1 MNILAALESVIVE
14 LEEVDSGDNTVQYL
28 LQILKTRLQLHNFHY
43 TVGFWIHS
51 TIQEYTRLLKQRRA
65 EDPSSSTAE
74 SGANPAEMAL
84 TQVLLSARKR
94 SRLGCAK
101 IKTLAAQTA
110 ASLQSLLDLHKTHEG
125 KASTEEAGAGIYEDI
140 PHPTSCSEISFA
152 LNNNIVKLHQ
162 TGPIRRVAMK
172 PYLASVAYVQS
183 ICAELVDISTT
194 VASFF
199 AAPIA
204 GTMEEARAIRAT
216 EQASGNSVKELLTLD
231 TVLHTTLHLSAASLH
246 LLTRCYYTAVLY
258 VLSPDMTSLIW
269 ASMYTHGLPRALIE
283 SEVVTKHWI
292 AANLCVVAW
301 DTLKGLGKLF
311 LFIIFLIF

>member
-1 MNILAALESVIVE
+1 MIVE

-43 TVGFWIHS
+43 SVGFWIHS
-51 TIQEYTRLLKQRRA
+51 TIQEYSRLLKQRRA
-65 EDPSSSTAE
+65 EDPSSSSEA
-74 SGANPAEMAL
+74 GANPAEMAL
-84 TQVLLSARKR
+84 TQLLLSARKR
-94 SRLGCAK
+94 SKLGCAK
-101 IKTLAAQTA
+101 IKTLSAQTA
-110 ASLQSLLDLHKTHEG
+110 ASLQSLIDLHHTG
-125 KASTEEAGAGIYEDI
+125 VVGAGIYEDI
-140 PHPTSCSEISFA
+140 PHPTSCTEISFA
-152 LNNNIVKLHQ
+152 LSNNIVKLHQ

-172 PYLASVAYVQS
+172 PYLASVSYVQS

-204 GTMEEARAIRAT
+204 STVEEARAVRAT
-216 EQASGNSVKELLTLD
+216 NESNGNLHRELLTLD
-231 TVLHTTLHLSAASLH
+231 TVLHTTLHLSAANLH

-269 ASMYTHGLPRALIE
+269 ASMYTHGLPRALLE

-301 DTLKGLGKLF
+301 DTLKGLGELHY
-311 LFIIFLIF
+311 